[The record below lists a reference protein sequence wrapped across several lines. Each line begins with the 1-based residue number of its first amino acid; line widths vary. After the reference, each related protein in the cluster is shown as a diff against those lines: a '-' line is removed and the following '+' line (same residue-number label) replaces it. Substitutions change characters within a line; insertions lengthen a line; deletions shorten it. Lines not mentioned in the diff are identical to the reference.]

1 MADSKMGSGRPTYAT
16 NFITTDIDKV
26 ALLGNPLMDSVIT
39 TLMAMGNE
47 VWTVRKRQYVLEA
60 LLAEKGVKQEA
71 IEQFTAS
78 AEQEK
83 QWKKEREVLVERL
96 YGHFALNTGEF
107 TFVSDWHGK

>member
-1 MADSKMGSGRPTYAT
+1 MADVKTGSGRPTYAT

-26 ALLGNPLMDSVIT
+26 TFLGNPLFDSIIT

-47 VWTVRKRQYVLEA
+47 VWTVRKRQYVLES
-60 LLAEKGVKQEA
+60 LLAEKGVKQEQ

-96 YGHFALNTGEF
+96 WGHFAKNTGEF
-107 TFVSDWHGK
+107 TFVSDWKDK